1 MVHTS
6 ESSIPRRTYRQSCP
20 LARALDAVGD
30 RWTLLI
36 VRELLLGPRRYGELQ
51 RGLPGIGTNLLADRL
66 KGMERLGLVRRAPAI
81 GGHRWSLTAAGCN
94 LEPAL
99 VEVIRWAIK
108 TRLPSRPDDHIRAEW
123 DMVAMKALYRG
134 PRDNSVDGRYRLT
147 LNGLA
152 AELVVRAGRLQAT
165 VGPVDAPEASI
176 EMDSATGW
184 MLAKQSLDAAEALK
198 TGRLR
203 IDGDRDRAIRL
214 LACFRVD

>member
-1 MVHTS
+1 
-6 ESSIPRRTYRQSCP
+6 
-20 LARALDAVGD
+20 
-30 RWTLLI
+30 
-36 VRELLLGPRRYGELQ
+36 VRELLLGPLRYGEVLQ
-51 RGLPGIGTNLLADRL
+51 RLPGIGTNLLADRL
-66 KGMERLGLVRRAPAI
+66 KGLERLGLVRKAPAT
-81 GGHRWSLTAAGCN
+81 GGHRWSLTAAGRD

-99 VEVIRWAIK
+99 MEVIRWAMK

-123 DMVAMKALYRG
+123 DMVAMKALFDR
-134 PRDNSVDGRYRLT
+134 PRDNSVDGRYGLT

-152 AELVVRAGRLQAT
+152 AELAVQAGRLQVT

-184 MLAKQSLDAAEALK
+184 MLATQSLNAEEALK

-214 LACFRVD
+214 LACFRVN